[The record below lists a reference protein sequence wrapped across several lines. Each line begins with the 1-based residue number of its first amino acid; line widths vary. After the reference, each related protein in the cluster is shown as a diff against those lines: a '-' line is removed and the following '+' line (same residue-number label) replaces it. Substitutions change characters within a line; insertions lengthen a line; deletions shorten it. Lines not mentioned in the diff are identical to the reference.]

1 MLSAVQAR
9 EVEKGLAAVRERLRS
24 HPVAQRKLSERQQR
38 AALVSATLAETA
50 AALER
55 SDGRDLGYLRARLL
69 TTGRALEADFAAI
82 EAKLAGLGLPEKSA
96 AWREFVQHY
105 RAGLAEVDAA
115 LASGQLSHDQ
125 LRALRA
131 KLGGAPQWRKLQV
144 AAHLSEP
151 RPSGS
156 GWPGG
161 APLRPAEA
169 GPTYADDAPTPADL
183 AESKTVLLT
192 PEIRAKAAALRKD
205 ATALY
210 NWVATNVEY
219 FPAMGQMQNSKAVL
233 ESGRGND
240 FDQATLLIALLRAA
254 GIPARYV
261 SADVSMPCQD
271 VREWMGIKDET
282 LILSLLNRFEDF
294 LLFPTV
300 QADRAVATR
309 AWVEAYLEMG
319 GEKRWMVMDPA
330 QKRRS
335 MQPGILL
342 TRPVYDRMA
351 YLRALKPVPPGEPYL
366 DALRAEF
373 HKKYPGRGFN
383 EVPYVGTLLPPPPP
397 SREHQYPVVK
407 LHFRASEVPPIRQHR
422 IRLTLAQYFGTV
434 TYLNV
439 DLVLPE
445 VVLQPITLSFNPA
458 TSADRQVAEAF
469 GGIENTP
476 AALMNL
482 YPEFRLGE
490 QVIATGK
497 TPVAL
502 GTLLDLKVNHLPP
515 VQDVTPYV
523 NTNRHMFTAGE
534 TATLV
539 LGAHLVSDEVLTR
552 RISSV
557 LSRLPSASTA
567 EATRGLLEIAALRY
581 LHRVEL
587 DEQRVADPLQVRF
600 YPDDEV
606 GNAITFASLEPQ
618 NLFDR
623 PFVVTPGRLQIHAW
637 PTCLPF
643 VDLNRSD
650 HNDPVIKTAWQLHN
664 DGISALEHEIWE
676 ELVMVPSVSTIKI
689 LQAAIRENVPIRV
702 ITRENAAAELRALE
716 VPQPVKEALQEIMGE
731 GATVTIPQGPLTI
744 GSWRGTGWIEEYPNW
759 DFNYVIFDFA
769 LLSPGGDT
777 GNTPAPPRPPQNEP
791 GAVGDPQQTNN
802 TTCSDPV
809 NVANGNLFEQVTD
822 YTLPTKGS
830 SIVFRRTYNS
840 LNLADG
846 PLGPGWRHRYQVSLK
861 ESGGAVLVQDGSGA
875 ALTFRLVS
883 GAYMSPPGYFLT
895 LTKDA
900 QGYSLRTKH
909 GMESRFDLSGVLQSI
924 TDRNQNA
931 LQFAYEAGRLRRITD
946 GAGRG
951 VTLSYDSRGRLT
963 ALEDFTGRRVTY
975 EYDAAG
981 HLTAVTNAG
990 GARTVYAYYTDRIF
1004 NHLLKSSTT
1013 PEGSVTGF
1021 QYYGNGRVSRVT
1033 LPGGQTTNF
1042 VYLPM
1047 RNETHVIDA
1056 RGLLTSYQYNS
1067 LGSVVKIARPDGSYL
1082 ESVYNAQAKLES
1094 QTDAAGYTARYT
1106 YDAAG
1111 NLTSVTDPLGRVLRF
1126 TYEPKFNLVSSVRDA
1141 AGNETQFEY
1150 DARGNLTRMVKPL
1163 GVETRFTWDSAGNL
1177 TSRADA
1183 EGNTVTFTYDELGNV
1198 TSVRDPLGN
1207 VSKREFDRL
1216 NRLTH
1221 AVDPLG
1227 GEAWF
1232 EYDALGRLVRQTD
1245 ALGRAAGQAYDGDG
1259 RLAKVTDYAG
1269 RTATFRYDALNHLT
1283 HVADALGPAAEY
1295 AYATPDCGCAAT
1307 ANLSAFRDAAGRTRT
1322 QTYDFLDRLVSSTD
1336 ALGNATQY
1344 GYNAQGKLALKRE
1357 ANGNQVS
1364 FEYDAAGRLTR
1375 RVYSDGA
1382 EARFV
1387 YDAANNLV
1395 SASNQHVTYT
1405 FTYDALNRLR
1415 TFTDSRFNKT
1425 LTYGY
1430 DRLGRRT
1437 SLTDSEGGLFL
1448 YVWDANSRLVW
1459 LQNPAGATAAF
1470 EYDALGRRTR
1480 LAYSNGAAADAQ
1492 YDAVGHLTSL
1502 LHGVV
1507 GAPAPLAAFAYAY
1520 DATGNTV
1527 AVSDA
1532 AGAHAYQYDAL
1543 DRLVAAAHPS
1553 QAAESYRYDG
1563 AGNRLETASE
1573 GGYTYDAAGRLL
1585 SAGGVTYA
1593 YDKSGNLI
1601 RKRAPGGVTAYTWN
1615 SAGQLARIDLPDGVV
1630 VTYKYD
1636 PLGRRIEK
1644 NVNGAVTAY
1653 LHDLSAVLLELDGSG
1668 AVQARYTHGVEVD
1681 QPLMMERGGQVYFD
1695 HQDGASNVV
1704 QLTDAAGNAVCSY
1717 RYDSFGRTQPCQ
1729 NLVNPYGFAGREYD
1743 AESGLYYM
1751 RARYYDPVVGR
1762 FLSADPLDLSNLLLV
1777 EQDPRAALAL
1787 LPAASAA
1794 LVGPAGLGSLRGPQ
1808 QLNPYS
1814 YALNNPAALRD
1825 PSGLKCYIHF
1835 LPGGEP
1841 YGDGASITNEKDFH
1855 VWGRMTREKFY
1866 NWLDVNGYT
1875 LGYSQGDF
1883 AEIDDSHG
1891 KVVGAVKAEEV
1902 GFKKRP
1908 YTRYTTGQVPA
1919 AFLSDIVGLA
1929 QELKQKFDAS
1939 LKVDWSSLHGQEYWD
1954 AANNPENYVRR

>member
-1 MLSAVQAR
+1 M
-9 EVEKGLAAVRERLRS
+9 
-24 HPVAQRKLSERQQR
+24 AQRKFTALQHR
-38 AALVSATLAETA
+38 ATLVSSTLEETA

-55 SDGRDLGYLRARLL
+55 SDGGDLGYLRERLL
-69 TTGRALEADFAAI
+69 SASRSLEADFASI
-82 EAKLAGLGLPEKSA
+82 EAKLAGLGLPEKVE
-96 AWREFVQHY
+96 AWREFVRHY
-105 RAGLAEVDAA
+105 RGRLAEVDAE
-115 LASGQLSHDQ
+115 LASGSLSPT
-125 LRALRA
+125 RRAALRA
-131 KLGGAPQWRKLQV
+131 KLGGAAQPPHASVRG
-144 AAHLSEP
+144 AAPVSEP
-151 RPSGS
+151 RPLGS
-156 GWPGG
+156 GFTAL
-161 APLRPAEA
+161 APPQPAEA
-169 GPTYADDAPTPADL
+169 GSTQADDVPMPADL

-192 PEIRAKAAALRKD
+192 PEIRAKAAELGKD

-219 FPAMGQMQNSKAVL
+219 LPAMGQMQNSQAVL
-233 ESGRGND
+233 LSGRGTD
-240 FDQATLLIALLRAA
+240 LDQATLLIALLRAA

-261 SADVSMPCQD
+261 SADVSMPRKD
-271 VREWMGIKDET
+271 VREWMGVKDET
-282 LILSLLNRFEDF
+282 LILSLLSRFEDF
-294 LLFPTV
+294 LLFPSV
-300 QADRAVATR
+300 QQDRAVATR
-309 AWVEAYLEMG
+309 AWVEAYIETG

-330 QKRRS
+330 LKRRS
-335 MQPGILL
+335 FQPGILL

-351 YLRALKPVPPGEPYL
+351 YLKALKPVPPSEPYL

-397 SREHQYPVVK
+397 AREHQYPVVK
-407 LHFRASEVPPIRQHR
+407 LHYRASEVPALRQHR

-458 TSADRQVAEAF
+458 TSADRQVAQAF
-469 GGIENTP
+469 GGVENTP
-476 AALMNL
+476 AALVNL
-482 YPEFRLGE
+482 LPEFRLGD

-497 TPVAL
+497 TAIAM
-502 GTLLDLKVNHLPP
+502 GTILDLKVNHLPP

-534 TATLV
+534 TAALV
-539 LGAHLVSDEVLTR
+539 LGAHLVSEEVLSS
-552 RISSV
+552 RISSF
-557 LSRLPSASTA
+557 LSRLPAASTA
-567 EATRGLLEIAALRY
+567 EATRRLLEIAALRY

-587 DEQRVADPLQVRF
+587 DEQRVGDPLQVRF

-650 HNDPVIKTAWQLHN
+650 HNDPVIKSAWQLHN
-664 DGISALEHEIWE
+664 DGISVLEHEIWE
-676 ELVMVPSVSTIKI
+676 ELVMIPSVSTIKI

-702 ITRENAAAELRALE
+702 ITRDSPAAELAALE
-716 VPQPVKEALQEIMGE
+716 VPQAVREALRGILGD
-731 GATVTIPQGPLTI
+731 GATVTIPQRPLTI

-759 DFNYVIFDFA
+759 NFNYVIFDFA

-777 GNTPAPPRPPQNEP
+777 GNTPPPPRPPQNEP
-791 GAVGDPQQTNN
+791 GAVGNPQQTQN

-822 YTLPTKGS
+822 YTLATQGS
-830 SIVFRRTYNS
+830 SIIFQRTYNS

-846 PLGPGWRHRYQVSLK
+846 PLGPGWRHSFQVSLK
-861 ESGGAVLVQDGSGA
+861 ESAGSIVMQEGSGTT
-875 ALTFRLVS
+875 LTFRLVG
-883 GAYMSPPGYFLT
+883 GAFVSPPGYYLT
-895 LTKDA
+895 LSKDA
-900 QGYSLRTKH
+900 PGYLLRTKH
-909 GMESRFDLSGVLQSI
+909 GLETRFDARGALQSI

-931 LQFAYEAGRLRRITD
+931 LQFAYEAERLQRITD
-946 GAGRG
+946 RAGRA
-951 VTLSYDSRGRLT
+951 VTLSYDSRGRIT

-981 HLTAVTNAG
+981 RLSAVTNAG
-990 GARTVYAYYTDRIF
+990 GGRTAYAYYTDRIF
-1004 NHLLKSSTT
+1004 NHLLKSFTT
-1013 PEGSVTGF
+1013 AEGAVTSF
-1021 QYYGNGRVSRVT
+1021 QYYANGKVARVT
-1033 LPGGQTTNF
+1033 LPGGQNTSF

-1082 ESVYNAQAKLES
+1082 ESVYNAQAKIES
-1094 QTDAAGYTARYT
+1094 QTDAAGYTTRYS

-1126 TYEPKFNLVSSVRDA
+1126 TYEGKFNLVSSVRDA
-1141 AGNETQFEY
+1141 AGNETEFEY
-1150 DARGNLTRMVKPL
+1150 DARGNLTRAVKPQ
-1163 GVETRFTWDSAGNL
+1163 GVETRFSWDSAGNL
-1177 TSRADA
+1177 TARTDP
-1183 EGNTVTFTYDELGNV
+1183 EGNMVTFTYDEVGNV
-1198 TSVRDPLGN
+1198 TSVRDALGN

-1216 NRLTH
+1216 KRLTH

-1227 GEAWF
+1227 GEVWL

-1245 ALGRAAGQAYDGDG
+1245 PLGRTAGRTYDRDG
-1259 RLAKVTDYAG
+1259 RLVKVADYAG
-1269 RTATFRYDALNHLT
+1269 RTATFRYDVLNHLT
-1283 HVADALGPAAEY
+1283 QVTDALGQVTEY
-1295 AYATPDCGCAAT
+1295 AYATPDCGCSAT
-1307 ANLSAFRDAAGRTRT
+1307 ANLTAFRDPAGRARS

-1336 ALGNATQY
+1336 ALGSSTQY
-1344 GYNAQGKLALKRE
+1344 GYDAQGSLASKRD
-1357 ANGNQVS
+1357 ASGNLVT
-1364 FEYDAAGRLTR
+1364 FERDAAGRITR
-1375 RVYSDGA
+1375 RLYTDRA
-1382 EARFV
+1382 ETRFV
-1387 YDAANNLV
+1387 YDASNNLV
-1395 SASNQHVTYT
+1395 SASNQHVAYT

-1448 YVWDANSRLVW
+1448 YAWDTNSRLVW
-1459 LQNPAGATAAF
+1459 FQNPAGATAAF

-1480 LAYSNGAAADAQ
+1480 LSYSNGAVADSQ
-1492 YDAVGHLTSL
+1492 YDAAGRLTSL
-1502 LHGVV
+1502 LHGVPD
-1507 GAPAPLAAFAYAY
+1507 APAPLATFAYAY

-1543 DRLVAAAHPS
+1543 DRLVAATHPS
-1553 QAAESYRYDG
+1553 LAAESYRYDA

-1573 GGYTYDAAGRLL
+1573 GNYTYDAAGRLL

-1593 YDKSGNLI
+1593 YDKNGNLTQ
-1601 RKRAPGGVTAYTWN
+1601 KTTASGVTAYTWN
-1615 SAGQLARIDLPDGVV
+1615 GASQLVRIDLPDGAV

-1653 LHDLSAVLLELDGSG
+1653 LYDFSSILLALDASG
-1668 AVQARYTHGVEVD
+1668 GMLARYAHGTGVD
-1681 QPLMMERGGQVYFD
+1681 EPLMMERGGQAYFY
-1695 HQDGASNVV
+1695 HQDGQWNVV
-1704 QLTDAAGNAVCSY
+1704 QLTDAAGNSVCSY
-1717 RYDSFGRTQPCQ
+1717 SYDSFGRTQPCQ
-1729 NLVNPYGFAGREYD
+1729 SVVNPHGFAGREYD
-1743 AESGLYYM
+1743 GESGLYFM

-1762 FLSADPLDLSNLLLV
+1762 FISPDPLDLASVLLG
-1777 EQDPRAALAL
+1777 EQDQQAALAL

-1794 LVGPAGLGSLRGPQ
+1794 LAGPAGLGSLRGPQ
-1808 QLNPYS
+1808 QLSPYS

-1825 PSGLKCYIHF
+1825 PSGLKCEIHF
-1835 LPGGEP
+1835 MIGMEP
-1841 YGDGASITNEKDFH
+1841 HDSGASALRDDYFGGT
-1855 VWGRMTREKFY
+1855 MTPEKFDH
-1866 NWLDVNGYT
+1866 WLHVNHYGISYVE
-1875 LGYSQGDF
+1875 GSY
-1883 AEIDDSHG
+1883 AAIHDSHLN
-1891 KVVGAVKAEEV
+1891 VVGVVRAEDV
-1902 GFKKRP
+1902 GITP
-1908 YTRYTTGQVPA
+1908 VSYPQYTTGQA
-1919 AFLSDIVGLA
+1919 LAIGLSEIG
-1929 QELKQKFDAS
+1929 QILKEKFEAS
-1939 LKVDWSSLHGQEYWD
+1939 LKVDWNKLHGQQYWD
-1954 AANNPENYVRR
+1954 AANNPENYV